1 MVKVSSNRKIGLL
14 VVVFANYPGVSS
26 SVLANVAIEM
36 NSNLAYSVTPKVSHV
51 SIVLFF
57 LQI

>member
-1 MVKVSSNRKIGLL
+1 
-14 VVVFANYPGVSS
+14 VVFANYPEVSN

-36 NSNLAYSVTPKVSHV
+36 NSNLTCSVTPKVSHV
-51 SIVLFF
+51 SIVLFC